1 MDHVKTVQEN
11 SEIEITFKLSLMDD
25 TIVEQTEE
33 NEVFKFTVG
42 DGQFLNKLD
51 ELLIGLEIG
60 TKGKF
65 YLEPEQAFGA
75 RSAENFQT
83 MNRTDFPAEMELQEG
98 YVIGFDSPTGQEI
111 PATIHELN
119 EDSVVVDFNH
129 PLAGEKLVFEAK
141 IEAILD

>member
-1 MDHVKTVQEN
+1 MDQVKTVQEN

-25 TIVEQTEE
+25 TVVEQTEE

-65 YLEPEQAFGA
+65 FLEPEQAFGA
-75 RSAENFQT
+75 REAENFQT
-83 MNRTDFPAEMELQEG
+83 MARSDFPEEMELQEG

-119 EDSVVVDFNH
+119 EENVVVDFNH